1 MTTLFISHS
10 SKDRSR
16 AEWLRTA
23 LKDHNFD
30 SLFLDSHPDD
40 GIPAGTEWEH
50 ELWQA
55 LRRSRALVVLCTA
68 NWLRS
73 PWCVAEAM
81 MARDRGKPVFL
92 LADGEVVDDRI
103 VKDKAGGT
111 SRPRL
116 PDFLKDTQ
124 FISVAGLTDD
134 EVLRRLWRG
143 LDEAGLTEDFPL
155 PARPYPGLE
164 SFQETDAAVF
174 FGRRDD
180 VKRVQEALNRAG
192 GYQAPGFVLVLGA
205 SGCSKSSLV
214 LAGVLPPL
222 DPTRLGK
229 TATGRWVVP
238 APFTAGGGL
247 DALVRALDL
256 AFEDTQKPQPVG
268 AVRNRLPSADT
279 IDEDPGAAAAAL
291 RTLASDLLT
300 ARGLAEGRVLL
311 VLDQLEEVFG
321 TPPGSEARA
330 LLRLLLA
337 AGADAGSPVRVLATM
352 RSDFLN
358 AFQLFPGAAEHYTDV
373 TLDPMPR
380 ARFAELI
387 EGPAARFGL
396 DIEPGLTER
405 LVEDTAYDDALP
417 LLAYTLEQLYK
428 EGGADDRLSIDE
440 YRDLFPPVHVH
451 KDDGSTIEYRGVSAA
466 IKHVADRILGEERY
480 ARFFGLNL
488 RPPDADA
495 GRAAV
500 PWQRMGWPGDGLR
513 RIIAPP
519 A

>member
-1 MTTLFISHS
+1 MATLFISHS
-10 SKDRSR
+10 SKERPR
-16 AEWLRTA
+16 AEWLRAA
-23 LKDHNFD
+23 LQERGFD
-30 SLFLDSHPDD
+30 SLFLDSHPDN
-40 GIPAGTEWEH
+40 GIPAGTKWERKR
-50 ELWQA
+50 WQA
-55 LRRSRALVVLCTA
+55 LRLSRALVVLCTA

-124 FISVAGLTDD
+124 FISVAGLADD
-134 EVLRRLWRG
+134 EVLRRLWRE
-143 LDEAGLTEDFPL
+143 LKEEGLTEEFPL
-155 PARPYPGLE
+155 PKRPYPGLE
-164 SFQETDAAVF
+164 PFQETDAAIF
-174 FGRRDD
+174 FGRNDD
-180 VKRVQEALNRAG
+180 IARVREALNRASG
-192 GYQAPGFVLVLGA
+192 QGSPGFVLVLGA
-205 SGCSKSSLV
+205 SGCGKSSLV
-214 LAGVLPPL
+214 RAGVLPRL
-222 DPTRLGK
+222 DPTRLGRP
-229 TATGRWVVP
+229 AADRWVVP
-238 APFTAGGGL
+238 ARFTAGGGME
-247 DALVRALDL
+247 ALVRVLDL
-256 AFEDTQKPQPVG
+256 AFEDAGKPQPVG
-268 AVRNRLPSADT
+268 VVRNRLPSLDT
-279 IDEDPGAAAAAL
+279 IAEDPSVAATAL

-321 TPPGSEARA
+321 TPHGSDVRA

-358 AFQLFPGAAEHYTDV
+358 TFQLFPGAAEQYTPV
-373 TLDPMPR
+373 HLDPMPR

-387 EGPAARFGL
+387 EGPATRFGL
-396 DIEPGLTER
+396 DIDPGLTER

-428 EGGADDRLSIDE
+428 EGGADGQLSIDE
-440 YRDLFPPVHVH
+440 YRDLFPPVQVH
-451 KDDGSTIEYRGVSAA
+451 KDDGRTIEYRGVSAA

-480 ARFFGLNL
+480 TGLNEDDPRL
-488 RPPDADA
+488 RD
-495 GRAAV
+495 
-500 PWQRMGWPGDGLR
+500 LR
-513 RIIAPP
+513 RAFYSLAQAGEADQFTRLP
-519 A
+519 